1 MMKNLEIYLRYLLP
15 IVVGIVLFTNSF
27 IAHAFNE
34 MYFDWFFFGVFIFI
48 IIILFEINRL
58 VVNYL
63 DRRNPTQNSLG
74 RRFIL
79 PFLLSFI
86 VVAGFALLL
95 YVPLKTYE
103 IQQGATDSIS
113 IYHIGLILSQ
123 VFFVNAIA
131 SGFHQ
136 LRNFRNQWQLT
147 AVKAE
152 QLEKENAKAQ
162 LRLLKNQISPHFLFN
177 NFNTLN
183 GLIQEN
189 PRAAGQFL
197 EQLANIYRSVLKYR
211 TEEVI
216 SLKQEL
222 STLSAYIFMLKTR
235 FGESLQ
241 IEETYLDEDNS
252 PYYLPPFT
260 LQLLLENAVKHNG
273 FDQANPLAISIQ
285 QIGNAIQISN
295 NMATLKTPVASTG
308 MGLANIQKRFTL
320 LSDKQIEIIQ
330 TDTSFQVKVPLLTIN
345 S

>member
-1 MMKNLEIYLRYLLP
+1 MKNPEMYLRYLLP

-34 MYFDWFFFGVFIFI
+34 MYFDWFFFGIFVFFI
-48 IIILFEINRL
+48 IVLFEINRL

-74 RRFIL
+74 IRYIL
-79 PFLLSFI
+79 PFLISFL
-86 VVAGFALLL
+86 VVAGFALLV

-103 IQQGATDSIS
+103 IQNGAIDSIS

-136 LRNFRNQWQLT
+136 LRNFRNQWQET
-147 AVKAE
+147 ALKAE
-152 QLEKENAKAQ
+152 KLEKENAKAQ
-162 LRLLKNQISPHFLFN
+162 LTLLKNQISPHFLFN

-183 GLIQEN
+183 GLIQES
-189 PRAAGQFL
+189 PSAASQFL
-197 EQLANIYRSVLKYR
+197 EQLSNIYRSVLKYR

-222 STLSAYIFMLKTR
+222 NTLSAYIYMLKTR
-235 FGESLQ
+235 FGDSLQ
-241 IEETYLDEDNS
+241 IEENYWDNQNQTH
-252 PYYLPPFT
+252 YLPPFT
-260 LQLLLENAVKHNG
+260 LQLLLENAVKHNS
-273 FDQANPLAISIQ
+273 FDPANPLVIRIKQVNNS
-285 QIGNAIQISN
+285 IQISN
-295 NMATLKTPVASTG
+295 NRAPLKTPVASTG

-320 LSDKQIEIIQ
+320 LSDQQIEIAQ
-330 TDTSFQVKVPLLTIN
+330 TKTSFQVKVPLLTIN